1 MTDRVALD
9 MYKNSHK
16 HDCLEL
22 MEADEVAYNAL
33 QERIDR
39 EKGCEYCS
47 DDYCPPLD
55 WQYGLDHIL
64 PDYCFCPM
72 CGRKIKTAMPGEEV

>member
-1 MTDRVALD
+1 MTDRDAIALIEKYPEYDPLGVAFPLL
-9 MYKNSHK
+9 KEH
-16 HDCLEL
+16 
-22 MEADEVAYNAL
+22 
-33 QERIDR
+33 IDR